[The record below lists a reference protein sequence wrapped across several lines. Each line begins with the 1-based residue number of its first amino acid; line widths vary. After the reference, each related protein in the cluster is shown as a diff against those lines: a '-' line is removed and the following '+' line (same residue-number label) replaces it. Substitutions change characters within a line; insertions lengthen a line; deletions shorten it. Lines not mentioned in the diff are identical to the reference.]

1 MLHNVKE
8 QRRTLN
14 HFVSLST
21 VISGVPLFWKYEGDQ
36 QLETKVVGASGTHLN
51 ILVQKI
57 VPTRLLSSLLK
68 HYFNYGHVVTKQ
80 GKYFRK

>member
-36 QLETKVVGASGTHLN
+36 QLETKVVGASGTHTCSKDSSN
-51 ILVQKI
+51 QGTVRTILLCFEAPVAVFSKCKKNF
-57 VPTRLLSSLLK
+57 L
-68 HYFNYGHVVTKQ
+68 
-80 GKYFRK
+80 

>member
-1 MLHNVKE
+1 M
-8 QRRTLN
+8 
-14 HFVSLST
+14 SLST

-57 VPTRLLSSLLK
+57 VPTRLLSSLIK
-68 HYFNYGHVVTKQ
+68 HYFNYGQWTCCNQ
-80 GKYFRK
+80 TRKILQKIETGLVSHLW